1 LLGILAAKLDTACGP
16 YQLKK
21 LLFVSDALPIEMDGY
36 GRDPVG
42 FLRAGNTL
50 LLVAYGVVDR
60 LADAKISGC
69 QGFVGWFYP
78 LFSHRFTLRLERQ
91 KKKII
96 PDFSNFNSPQGY
108 RKNHQFP
115 PS

>member
-1 LLGILAAKLDTACGP
+1 
-16 YQLKK
+16 
-21 LLFVSDALPIEMDGY
+21 MDGY

-69 QGFVGWFYP
+69 QGFVAWLYL
-78 LFSHRFTLRLERQ
+78 LFSHRFILRLERQ

-96 PDFSNFNSPQGY
+96 PDFSNFNSPKGY
-108 RKNHQFP
+108 HKNHQFP
-115 PS
+115 SS